1 MDETA
6 PKTLMREIYSKDQ
19 QIKTITRQKIEIE
32 RKYHHK
38 VNEVTEIRKRE
49 SINIENI
56 EKLMN
61 ENQKLKLIQ
70 LKKAAG
76 SSKPLKNRI
85 KELEET
91 FNEEIGSKTVLVKE
105 KDRSI
110 RQLTNEVKRMKMK
123 LTDAD
128 KKMKLREEEISLLE
142 EKILGL
148 QKNIR
153 YFN

>member
-6 PKTLMREIYSKDQ
+6 PKTLMREIYNKDQ

-56 EKLMN
+56 EKLMS
-61 ENQKLKLIQ
+61 ENQKLKLDQ

-91 FNEEIGSKTVLVKE
+91 FNEELGSKTVLVKE

-153 YFN
+153 YCN